1 MQLEPVPEPEAEA
14 KAEVQLACDEAP
26 LSEPAKAMRTIV
38 LMVAANELLP
48 STRKLKCEVSDLD
61 MLLAH
66 ASRSLGLPDDIF
78 MSHAAAEGS
87 TASTVEAIT
96 RLDDVPAK
104 AKVMLWRR
112 VGGAERGREPGP
124 MQQLRAQLPVAASL

>member
-1 MQLEPVPEPEAEA
+1 MKVNEKAPEREEAVA
-14 KAEVQLACDEAP
+14 VQ
-26 LSEPAKAMRTIV
+26 RVFT

-48 STRKLKCEVSDLD
+48 SARKLKCVASDLD

-78 MSHAAAEGS
+78 MSHAAVEGS

-112 VGGAERGREPGP
+112 VGGVEQGREPG
-124 MQQLRAQLPVAASL
+124 MQLEPVLEPEAKAEVQLACDEAPLSSLSKG